1 MELEK
6 IYVNSKIKEEIKKS
20 NFSQNKVARLLNID
34 SSKFSKIL
42 NGKLKIRID
51 KLDML
56 LRVLN
61 IYDKY
66 KEELFNDFYLKQEQ
80 INEIEY
86 FSLED
91 EIKDK
96 KKDKLWKLSDVIW

>member
-1 MELEK
+1 MINNVQNEK
-6 IYVNSKIKEEIKKS
+6 ILEIVEKIINDYHLCDS
-20 NFSQNKVARLLNID
+20 CFGRL
-34 SSKFSKIL
+34 FSKIL

-96 KKDKLWKLSDVIW
+96 KKDKLWKLSNVIW